1 MLPSVSVSILF
12 FANPAAVC
20 LTEEDWLSG
29 SFQEEKPSSRMPSVT
44 QVMNAGNLS
53 VGGEVGSPGALP
65 GGRMR
70 NRNCPASPL
79 PSLLSPV
86 S

>member
-44 QVMNAGNLS
+44 TALVLAGTWMDEGTGVDTTTS
-53 VGGEVGSPGALP
+53 E
-65 GGRMR
+65 
-70 NRNCPASPL
+70 
-79 PSLLSPV
+79 
-86 S
+86 